1 MPNSVDSKIKTRLLL
16 ALWDL
21 GGATDQ
27 IKKSDLINSVK
38 QGKEKVAT
46 YQPALDELNEK
57 GAIAVTTKKQS
68 VKISLTDKGLQI
80 LEEGLKSP
88 DFEYTANEQRVVSSK
103 NFNAV
108 LRWLRQINDNTKQVN
123 SQPSIS
129 ENKITSYDQFK
140 PVALEV
146 YDRLNR
152 DFNYDNLVP
161 IYRIRREIGEK
172 VTRSQFSDW
181 MLEMQA
187 NDIFQLQEGSV
198 EDSAPDK
205 IQDSITT
212 ELAGLRCYAKLLKS

>member
-16 ALWDL
+16 MLWDL
-21 GGATDQ
+21 GGATDE

-38 QGKEKVAT
+38 QGKDKVAT
-46 YQPALDELNEK
+46 YQPVLDELNEK
-57 GAIAVTTKKQS
+57 GAIAITTKNRS
-68 VKISLTDKGLQI
+68 VKVSLTDIGLKI
-80 LEEGLKSP
+80 LEACLKSP
-88 DFEYTANEQRVVSSK
+88 DFEYNARQRVRTK
-103 NFNAV
+103 DFNAI
-108 LRWLRQINDNTKQVN
+108 LRWLRQTDNNTKQVN
-123 SQPSIS
+123 SQPSTP
-129 ENKITSYDQFK
+129 ENKITSYDEFK
-140 PVALEV
+140 SVALEV

-187 NDIFQLQEGSV
+187 EDIFQLQGGSV

-212 ELAGLRCYAKLLKS
+212 ELAGLRCYAKLLKF

>member
-16 ALWDL
+16 MLWDL
-21 GGATDQ
+21 GGSTDQ

-46 YQPALDELNEK
+46 YQPVLDELNEK
-57 GAIAVTTKKQS
+57 GAIAITTKNRSDK
-68 VKISLTDKGLQI
+68 VSLTDIGLQI
-80 LEEGLKSP
+80 LEDCLKSP
-88 DFEYTANEQRVVSSK
+88 DFEYNARQRVRTK
-103 NFNAV
+103 DFNAV

-172 VTRSQFSDW
+172 VTRSLFSDW

-187 NDIFQLQEGSV
+187 NDIFQLQGGSV

-205 IQDSITT
+205 IQDSIST
-212 ELAGLRCYAKLLKS
+212 ELAGLRCYAKLLKI

>member
-1 MPNSVDSKIKTRLLL
+1 MPNSVDLKIKTRLLL
-16 ALWDL
+16 MLWDL
-21 GGATDQ
+21 GGSTDQ

-46 YQPALDELNEK
+46 YQPVLDELNEK
-57 GAIAVTTKKQS
+57 GAIAITTKNRS
-68 VKISLTDKGLQI
+68 VKVSLTDIGLQI
-80 LEEGLKSP
+80 LEDCLKSP

-108 LRWLRQINDNTKQVN
+108 LRWLRQINNNTKQVN

-205 IQDSITT
+205 IQDSIST
-212 ELAGLRCYAKLLKS
+212 ELAGLRCYAKLLKI

>member
-1 MPNSVDSKIKTRLLL
+1 MPNSVDLKIKTRLLL
-16 ALWDL
+16 MLWDL
-21 GGATDQ
+21 GGSTDQ

-46 YQPALDELNEK
+46 YQPVLDELNEK
-57 GAIAVTTKKQS
+57 GAIAITTKNRSDK
-68 VKISLTDKGLQI
+68 VSLTDIGLQI
-80 LEEGLKSP
+80 LEDCLKSP
-88 DFEYTANEQRVVSSK
+88 DFEYNARQRVRTK
-103 NFNAV
+103 DFNAV

-172 VTRSQFSDW
+172 VTRSLFSDW

-187 NDIFQLQEGSV
+187 NDIFQLQGGSV

-205 IQDSITT
+205 IQDSIST
-212 ELAGLRCYAKLLKS
+212 ELAGLRCYAKLLKI

>member
-1 MPNSVDSKIKTRLLL
+1 MPNSVDLKIKTRLLL
-16 ALWDL
+16 MLWDL
-21 GGATDQ
+21 GGSTDQ

-46 YQPALDELNEK
+46 YQPVLDELNEK
-57 GAIAVTTKKQS
+57 GAIAITTKNRS
-68 VKISLTDKGLQI
+68 VKVSLTDIGLQI
-80 LEEGLKSP
+80 LEDCLKSP

-108 LRWLRQINDNTKQVN
+108 LRWLRQINNNTKQVN

-187 NDIFQLQEGSV
+187 EEVFKLQGGEMSDITSDKQ
-198 EDSAPDK
+198 EDS
-205 IQDSITT
+205 ILTSLGELRYYTT
-212 ELAGLRCYAKLLKS
+212 RIG

>member
-16 ALWDL
+16 MLWDL
-21 GGATDQ
+21 GGTTDE

-46 YQPALDELNEK
+46 YQPVLDELNEK
-57 GAIAVTTKKQS
+57 GAIAITTKNRS
-68 VKISLTDKGLQI
+68 VKVSLTDIGLQI
-80 LEEGLKSP
+80 LEASLKSP
-88 DFEYTANEQRVVSSK
+88 DFEYNARQRVRTK
-103 NFNAV
+103 DFNAV
-108 LRWLRQINDNTKQVN
+108 LRWLRQTNNNTKQVN
-123 SQPSIS
+123 SQPSIP
-129 ENKITSYDQFK
+129 ENKITSYDEFK
-140 PVALEV
+140 SVALEV

-187 NDIFQLQEGSV
+187 EEIFKLQGGEMSGITSDKQ
-198 EDSAPDK
+198 EDS
-205 IQDSITT
+205 ILTSLGELRYYTT
-212 ELAGLRCYAKLLKS
+212 RIG

>member
-1 MPNSVDSKIKTRLLL
+1 MPNSVDLIIKTRLLL
-16 ALWDL
+16 ILWDL
-21 GGATDQ
+21 GGLTDE

-38 QGKEKVAT
+38 KSKEKVAT
-46 YQPALDELNEK
+46 YQPVLDELNKK
-57 GAIAVTTKKQS
+57 GAIAITTKNRS
-68 VKISLTDKGLQI
+68 VKVSLTEIGLQI
-80 LEEGLKSP
+80 LEACLKSP
-88 DFEYTANEQRVVSSK
+88 DFEYNARQRVRTK
-103 NFNAV
+103 DFNAV
-108 LRWLRQINDNTKQVN
+108 LRWLRQTNNNTKQVN
-123 SQPSIS
+123 SQPSIP
-129 ENKITSYDQFK
+129 ENKIASYDEFK
-140 PVALEV
+140 SVALEV

-187 NDIFQLQEGSV
+187 NDIFQLQGGSV

-212 ELAGLRCYAKLLKS
+212 ELAGLRCYAKLLKN

>member
-16 ALWDL
+16 MLWDL

-46 YQPALDELNEK
+46 YQPVLDELDEK
-57 GAIAVTTKKQS
+57 GAIAITTKNRS
-68 VKISLTDKGLQI
+68 VKVSLTDIGLQI
-80 LEEGLKSP
+80 LEDCLKSP
-88 DFEYTANEQRVVSSK
+88 DFEYNARQRVRTK
-103 NFNAV
+103 DFNAV
-108 LRWLRQINDNTKQVN
+108 LRWLRQSNYNTKQVN

-140 PVALEV
+140 SVALEV
-146 YDRLNR
+146 YERLNR

>member
-1 MPNSVDSKIKTRLLL
+1 MPNSVDLKIKTRLLL
-16 ALWDL
+16 MLWDL
-21 GGATDQ
+21 GGSTDQ

-46 YQPALDELNEK
+46 YQPVLDELNEK
-57 GAIAVTTKKQS
+57 GAIAVTTKNRS
-68 VKISLTDKGLQI
+68 VKVSLTDIGLQI
-80 LEEGLKSP
+80 LEDCLKSP
-88 DFEYTANEQRVVSSK
+88 DFEYNARQRVRTK
-103 NFNAV
+103 DFNAV

-187 NDIFQLQEGSV
+187 EEVFKLQGGEMSDITSDKQ
-198 EDSAPDK
+198 EDS
-205 IQDSITT
+205 ILTSLGELRYYTT
-212 ELAGLRCYAKLLKS
+212 RIG